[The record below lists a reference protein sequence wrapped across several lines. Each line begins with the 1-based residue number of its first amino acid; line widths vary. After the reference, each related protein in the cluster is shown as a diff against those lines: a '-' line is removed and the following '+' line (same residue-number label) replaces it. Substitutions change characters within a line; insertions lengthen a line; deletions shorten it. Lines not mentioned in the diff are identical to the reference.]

1 MASGIR
7 CAGTTSASN
16 DTPNSR
22 KACPAAP
29 ITGQSESEPIT
40 IPTRGRGMGSGA
52 MSSGPNPSDPISL
65 GIGISHQ
72 VRRGMPRPLP
82 SLFKIISGGRDMA
95 HLAAGAD
102 LLAIQ
107 LHPQPPITSK
117 AMQQRRRKI
126 INPAAETVRH
136 DPPGFLARRVA
147 ERQVEDGTQ
156 MVFELRGV
164 GPIDRPMTGVV
175 WTH

>member
-1 MASGIR
+1 MASGMR
-7 CAGTTSASN
+7 CAETTSASN

-29 ITGQSESEPIT
+29 ITGQSESEPI
-40 IPTRGRGMGSGA
+40 
-52 MSSGPNPSDPISL
+52 SSGPISS

-72 VRRGMPRPLP
+72 VRRGMPRPL
-82 SLFKIISGGRDMA
+82 SCLLKIISGGCHMA

-107 LHPQPPITSK
+107 LHPQPSITGE

-126 INPAAETVRH
+126 INAAAEDVRH
-136 DPPGFLARRVA
+136 DRPGFLATRVA
-147 ERQVEDGTQ
+147 ER
-156 MVFELRGV
+156 
-164 GPIDRPMTGVV
+164 
-175 WTH
+175 